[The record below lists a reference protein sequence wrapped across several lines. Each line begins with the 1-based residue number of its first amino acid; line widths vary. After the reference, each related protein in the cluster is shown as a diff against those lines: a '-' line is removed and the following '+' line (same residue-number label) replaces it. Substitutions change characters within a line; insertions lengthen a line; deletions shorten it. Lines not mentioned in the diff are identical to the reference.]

1 MRAGKKPQA
10 PVARGGASF
19 QVAAPGTKMASPGPS
34 EGRCMADSGGALRPE
49 FESTGQPLRAGFAAG
64 EPRGDRQAAPP
75 DKGRPGN
82 TERASAR
89 THMAAALSFDAGSR
103 DPADLAQASAEL
115 WAALFIDEAARGVL
129 RRDGLDPAR
138 LPLSGPHPFVYACAE
153 DGALTQV
160 TLADA
165 EGADAESLL
174 DLFRVYFLRRLR
186 G

>member
-1 MRAGKKPQA
+1 
-10 PVARGGASF
+10 
-19 QVAAPGTKMASPGPS
+19 
-34 EGRCMADSGGALRPE
+34 MADSGGVLRPE
-49 FESTGQPLRAGFAAG
+49 IKG
-64 EPRGDRQAAPP
+64 AAPP
-75 DKGRPGN
+75 LRGGIASRKPRGGRQTAPLDKARPGGG
-82 TERASAR
+82 ERASACGQVAS
-89 THMAAALSFDAGSR
+89 AAALSFDAGSR

-129 RRDGLDPAR
+129 RRDGLDLTR
-138 LPLSGPHPFVYACAE
+138 LPLSGPHPFVYACAD

-165 EGADAESLL
+165 EGPDAESLL